1 MPFTNQE
8 LPGRQCAARAHYH
21 FDIRLVAVGCHAA
34 SLQSFRGQ
42 WDLPNARQNVDYF
55 DGRNESLKLAG

>member
-8 LPGRQCAARAHYH
+8 LPGRQCAARAHNH

-34 SLQSFRGQ
+34 IFLR
-42 WDLPNARQNVDYF
+42 
-55 DGRNESLKLAG
+55 LAGRANYAAKYGLYQALIGLVFPVLRF